1 MGLTELLWIVK
12 PTQIT
17 ASFDELQVLFITP
30 KTSDRIWMVSNANHQ
45 SWCDVLNLLISQLA
59 LMSLLCWKEKMLC
72 YVQGIPRST
81 GIEKRQ
87 REVVKVVVIK
97 RQMEVVKV
105 VVMCCHVRITASF
118 DELEFCRCQQGEGNK
133 VW

>member
-1 MGLTELLWIVK
+1 
-12 PTQIT
+12 
-17 ASFDELQVLFITP
+17 
-30 KTSDRIWMVSNANHQ
+30 MVSNANHQ

-72 YVQGIPRST
+72 YVQRVPRST
-81 GIEKRQ
+81 GMEKRQ

-118 DELEFCRCQQGEGNK
+118 DELEFCRCQQGEGNR
-133 VW
+133 V

>member
-30 KTSDRIWMVSNANHQ
+30 ETSDRFWMVSNANHQ

>member
-1 MGLTELLWIVK
+1 
-12 PTQIT
+12 
-17 ASFDELQVLFITP
+17 
-30 KTSDRIWMVSNANHQ
+30 MVSNANHQ

-97 RQMEVVKV
+97 E
-105 VVMCCHVRITASF
+105 TNGS
-118 DELEFCRCQQGEGNK
+118 CQSGGDVLSCSYHSQL
-133 VW
+133 

>member
-1 MGLTELLWIVK
+1 
-12 PTQIT
+12 
-17 ASFDELQVLFITP
+17 
-30 KTSDRIWMVSNANHQ
+30 
-45 SWCDVLNLLISQLA
+45 
-59 LMSLLCWKEKMLC
+59 MLC

-87 REVVKVVVIK
+87 REVMVIK

-133 VW
+133 V